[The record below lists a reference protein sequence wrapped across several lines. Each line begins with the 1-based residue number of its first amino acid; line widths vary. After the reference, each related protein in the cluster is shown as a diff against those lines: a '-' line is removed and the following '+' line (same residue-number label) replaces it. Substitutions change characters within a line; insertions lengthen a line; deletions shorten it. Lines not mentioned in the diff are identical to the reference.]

1 MKKLLLL
8 ITVVSF
14 ISSFNTLSAQTK
26 IQLNFIHCVNDSSAV
41 FNKLIYVNNAGNKY
55 MLKDL
60 QYFISDIVLY
70 TKDGEAIVLQS
81 SNNIHYV
88 DVAVPSSLIW
98 HLSLKEGAAKYK
110 SISFRFGISKE
121 KNKSFL
127 FKNPPANLMAW
138 PEMLGGG
145 YHYMKLNLKY
155 IDTAGQLSNF
165 NCHLGLGI
173 TENKN
178 NFIDNS
184 FVVNLALPADF
195 MLHQN
200 IENTIAIQMNI
211 DQWFNAIHKMDM
223 NLYDGIMD
231 NEQAI
236 KQFCENGLKAFVLKT
251 GK

>member
-1 MKKLLLL
+1 MKKLFVL
-8 ITVVSF
+8 ITFANF
-14 ISSFNTLSAQTK
+14 ISFFNVLPAQTK
-26 IQLNFIHCVNDSSAV
+26 IQINFIHCVNDSPAI

-60 QYFISDIVLY
+60 QYFISDVTLY
-70 TKDGEAIVLQS
+70 TKEGISAALQS
-81 SNNIHYV
+81 SDNIHYV

-98 HLSLKEGAAKYK
+98 HLSLKSDVEKFN
-110 SISFRFGISKE
+110 SISFRFGIIKE

-155 IDTAGQLSNF
+155 MDTSGQLSNF

-173 TENKN
+173 TENKS

-184 FVVNLALPADF
+184 FVVNLALPSNFILDQA
-195 MLHQN
+195 N
-200 IENTIAIQMNI
+200 ENTISIQMNI
-211 DQWFNAIHKMDM
+211 DQWFNAVNKIDM
-223 NLYDGIMD
+223 NKYDGIMD
-231 NEQAI
+231 NEQAM
-236 KQFCENGLKAFVLKT
+236 KQFCENGSKAFVLKT
-251 GK
+251 VQ